1 MNNMKNNN
9 IEILKKLF
17 HINIK
22 VYFEDAIINFT
33 SPTDEK
39 IDIYIPSKNI
49 GINVSGKPIA
59 YCDCFSFNLKHNP
72 STLFQVKQGENLRKE
87 LNSLLLDIIEFL
99 EPSKEMK
106 PIEVDTSLKLI
117 CSLKNYDT
125 NISYEERMKILN
137 KPYENMS
144 FEEVVKKKKLLEI
157 IEKNTCN

>member
-1 MNNMKNNN
+1 
-9 IEILKKLF
+9 
-17 HINIK
+17 
-22 VYFEDAIINFT
+22 
-33 SPTDEK
+33 
-39 IDIYIPSKNI
+39 
-49 GINVSGKPIA
+49 
-59 YCDCFSFNLKHNP
+59 
-72 STLFQVKQGENLRKE
+72 
-87 LNSLLLDIIEFL
+87 
-99 EPSKEMK
+99 MK